1 MTEQQQVGTIRGIY
15 DAFGRGDIPYIL
27 GQLDPGVE
35 WRTPSTVPFSKG
47 LYRGPEEVA
56 QFFAGIAQH
65 VAEPSVETH
74 DFLATG
80 TQVIALLTFR
90 GRGKKTGTPFQAHEA
105 HFWTLRD
112 GKVVQ
117 HRAYADTAAIAQA
130 LQAIPEVIAHA

>member
-1 MTEQQQVGTIRGIY
+1 M
-15 DAFGRGDIPYIL
+15 
-27 GQLDPGVE
+27 
-35 WRTPSTVPFSKG
+35 
-47 LYRGPEEVA
+47 A

-112 GKVVQ
+112 GKVVSTAPTPTPPPSRKR
-117 HRAYADTAAIAQA
+117 HRRS
-130 LQAIPEVIAHA
+130 PR